1 MNKKTFKKRAAVFAV
16 CAAMMTSA
24 LPMSQIAVSAAGAL
38 ISNGT
43 FETGTSGW
51 GMYKES
57 GGSATLSS
65 ENGKLAFKVSSTGQ
79 KTYSTQMYYDIIP
92 LYQNGVYKLTYDIS
106 CTTNR
111 FVEGM
116 IQQNGGTYQAYVW
129 DGLDIG
135 PTPQKVEHVFTME
148 AETDIMAKLVF
159 NCGLQEKDGGA
170 LPEHTIYL
178 DNVSLELIDDSKVDR
193 EAAKGY
199 QPSIITNQV
208 GYKSDSKK
216 TAVFRDV
223 TNQTEF
229 SVVNASTKKV
239 VYTGK
244 LSSSINNSSA
254 NETDWT
260 GDFSKVTA
268 AGTYYI
274 QCANLDDSYQ
284 FTIEQNPYT
293 NLLTDSVKMLYLQR
307 CGTTV
312 TDADFGHG
320 ACHNTQA
327 TVYGTNNKIDVSG
340 GWHDA
345 GDYGRYVVP
354 GAKAVADLLYAYQ
367 ANPSLYADN
376 TGIPESGN
384 GRADILDEA
393 KFELDWMFKMQDSNG
408 GVYHKVTCENFPG
421 YVAPE
426 KETDPLIVTPIT
438 TTSTADFA
446 GAMAL
451 AAEVFKA
458 SDSAYAEKCLNAA
471 KKAWTFL
478 EQNPNLIF
486 QNLQDITTG
495 EYGDK
500 SDRDERY
507 WAAAQ
512 LYRAT
517 GESKYLSALESMSV
531 QTGMD
536 WALVGDYGNI
546 ALLTMKNA
554 DKNSTAYQNA
564 KNAVM
569 KQADKFVQNSQS
581 SPYGVSLTKFD
592 WGSNMTVANS
602 GVILGLAY
610 QLTGEQKYQ
619 DAAEAQ
625 LNYLLGVNPLAT
637 SFFTG
642 YGTVSPENPHHRPSM
657 AAGKAMKGMLVG
669 GVNSNLEDSAA
680 KAYCADSAPAKCYI
694 DNSESYSTNEITIY
708 WNSPLT
714 YLLTVTD
721 TDASA
726 VTDTTEATEKTTEA
740 TEKTTESQTV
750 SGVSYGDVNLDGN
763 VNILDVITLN
773 RAILG
778 KETLTAQQEKNADV
792 DNSGTP
798 DSTDSLNIMK
808 YIVKLVTS
816 FPIGGNPVQPDQPA
830 TEKTEPATEVQQTT
844 SFKDYGPAMNAYA
857 STVADFRKGE
867 TPVFFASD
875 GWTNGSCFDC
885 WWYKENTSVKDGYLS
900 LTIDKDREGKGMYSG
915 AEYRTTDFYSY
926 GYYETSM
933 QAIKNDGVVSSF
945 FTYTGPSDNNPWD
958 EIDIEVLGKDT
969 TKVQFNYY
977 TNGVGN
983 HEYMYDLGFDASEG
997 FHTYGFDW
1005 QPDHIAWF
1013 VDGKEVYRATSNIPS
1028 TAGKIMMNTWP
1039 GTGVDAWL
1047 NPYNG
1052 NTPLTARYQWVTFNK
1067 SDVQT
1072 PAETQPATES
1082 QQQTTSG
1089 IKDYGTAMNA
1099 SASTVAD
1106 FTKGETPVFFA
1117 SDGWTNGS
1125 CFDCWWYKEN
1135 TSVKDGYLSLTI
1147 DKDREGKGMY
1157 SGAEYRTTD
1166 FYSYGYY
1173 ETSMQAI
1180 KNDGVVSSFFTYTG
1194 PSDNNPWD
1202 EIDIE
1207 VLGKD
1212 TTKVQFNYYTNGV
1225 GNHEYMYD
1233 LGFDASEGFHTY
1245 GFDWQPDHIAWFVDG
1260 KEVYRATSNIPS
1272 TAGKIMM
1279 NTWPGTGVDEWLKPF
1294 NGNTPLT
1301 ARYQW
1306 VTYNK

>member
-1 MNKKTFKKRAAVFAV
+1 MNKKTFRKRAAVFAV

-24 LPMSQIAVSAAGAL
+24 LPMTQVNVSAAGAL

-43 FETGTSGW
+43 FESGTSGW

-57 GGSATLSS
+57 GGSAVLSS

-79 KTYSTQMYYDIIP
+79 KTYSVQMYYDIIP

-129 DGLDIG
+129 DGLDIS

-148 AETDIMAKLVF
+148 AETDIMSKLVF

-178 DNVSLELIDDSKVDR
+178 DNVTLELIDDSKVDKN
-193 EAAKGY
+193 AGKPYA
-199 QPSIITNQV
+199 PSIMTNQV
-208 GYKSDSKK
+208 GYKADSKK
-216 TAVFRDV
+216 TAVFRNV
-223 TNQTEF
+223 NNQTKF
-229 SVVNASTKKV
+229 SVINASTKQA
-239 VYTGK
+239 VYSGE
-244 LSSSINNSSA
+244 LSAPVNNSLA
-254 NETDWT
+254 QETNRT
-260 GDFSKVTA
+260 GDFSQVTA
-268 AGTYYI
+268 PGTYYI
-274 QCANLDDSYQ
+274 QCDGLDNSYE

-327 TVYGTNNKIDVSG
+327 TVYGTNDKIDVSG

-354 GAKAVADLLYAYQ
+354 GAKAVADLLYAYL
-367 ANPSLYADN
+367 ANPSMYTDN

-384 GRADILDEA
+384 GKADILDEA
-393 KFELDWMFKMQDSNG
+393 KFELDWMFKMQAANG

-426 KETDPLIVTPIT
+426 KETDPLIVTPVT

-451 AAEVFKA
+451 AAEVYA
-458 SDSAYAEKCLNAA
+458 SYDSAYAAKCLDAA
-471 KKAWTFL
+471 KKAWAFL

-486 QNLQDITTG
+486 QNPQDITTG

-512 LYRAT
+512 LYRTT
-517 GESKYLSALESMSV
+517 GDSKYLTAMESMST

-546 ALLTMKNA
+546 AILTMADA
-554 DKNSTAYQNA
+554 DKNSKAYQNA
-564 KNAVM
+564 KSAVL
-569 KQADKFVQNSQS
+569 KQADKFVQNSQA
-581 SPYGVSLTKFD
+581 SPYGVALTKFD
-592 WGSNMTVANS
+592 WGSNMTVANA
-602 GVILGLAY
+602 GVILGLAN
-610 QLTGEQKYQ
+610 QLTGEQKYL

-625 LNYLLGVNPLAT
+625 LNYLLGTNPMAT

-680 KAYCADSAPAKCYI
+680 KAYCADSAPALCYV

-714 YLLTVTD
+714 YLLTITD
-721 TDASA
+721 DGADVITD
-726 VTDTTEATEKTTEA
+726 VPQVPEQPTEAPQQPTEEPQQPTEEPQQP
-740 TEKTTESQTV
+740 TEEQQQPTEEQQIP
-750 SGVSYGDVNLDGN
+750 SGTKYGDVNLDGKID
-763 VNILDVITLN
+763 ILDVVTLN
-773 RAILG
+773 RAILS
-778 KETLTAQQEKNADV
+778 KETLNDRQRINADV
-792 DNSGTP
+792 DASGKP
-798 DSTDSLNIMK
+798 DSADSLNIMK
-808 YIVKLVTS
+808 YIVGLLKS
-816 FPIGGNPVQPDQPA
+816 FPAEGSQPAQPA
-830 TEKTEPATEVQQTT
+830 TEPVQPTEPATEAQTSEPQQTA
-844 SFKDYGPAMNAYA
+844 SGIKDFGTAMNPNATMI
-857 STVADFRKGE
+857 SDFRSGAGD
-867 TPVFFASD
+867 FFASD

-885 WWYKENTSVKDGYLS
+885 WWHASNTSLDNNMLT
-900 LTIDKDREGKGMYSG
+900 LTIDQDKGDHHMYSG
-915 AEYRTTDFYSY
+915 AEYRTNNFYSY

-977 TNGVGN
+977 TNAQGN

-1013 VDGKEVYRATSNIPS
+1013 VDGKEVYRATDNIPS
-1028 TAGKIMMNTWP
+1028 TPGKIMMNTWP
-1039 GTGVDAWL
+1039 GTGVNDWL
-1047 NPYNG
+1047 N
-1052 NTPLTARYQWVTFNK
+1052 
-1067 SDVQT
+1067 
-1072 PAETQPATES
+1072 
-1082 QQQTTSG
+1082 
-1089 IKDYGTAMNA
+1089 
-1099 SASTVAD
+1099 
-1106 FTKGETPVFFA
+1106 
-1117 SDGWTNGS
+1117 
-1125 CFDCWWYKEN
+1125 
-1135 TSVKDGYLSLTI
+1135 
-1147 DKDREGKGMY
+1147 
-1157 SGAEYRTTD
+1157 
-1166 FYSYGYY
+1166 
-1173 ETSMQAI
+1173 
-1180 KNDGVVSSFFTYTG
+1180 
-1194 PSDNNPWD
+1194 
-1202 EIDIE
+1202 
-1207 VLGKD
+1207 
-1212 TTKVQFNYYTNGV
+1212 
-1225 GNHEYMYD
+1225 
-1233 LGFDASEGFHTY
+1233 
-1245 GFDWQPDHIAWFVDG
+1245 
-1260 KEVYRATSNIPS
+1260 
-1272 TAGKIMM
+1272 
-1279 NTWPGTGVDEWLKPF
+1279 PF
-1294 NGNTPLT
+1294 NGNTPLS
-1301 ARYQW
+1301 AHYQW